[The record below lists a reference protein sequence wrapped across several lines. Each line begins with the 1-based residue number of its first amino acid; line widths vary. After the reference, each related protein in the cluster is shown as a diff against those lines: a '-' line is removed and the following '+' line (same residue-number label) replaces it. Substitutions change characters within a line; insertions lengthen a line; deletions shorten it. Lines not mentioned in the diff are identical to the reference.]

1 MAKLPDPTEDI
12 NKYYKIT
19 NKILGQ
25 GYFAVVK
32 VGKDLKTGEEVAVKF
47 VKKSLVERE
56 ETLANEIDILGSIQ
70 HPNVVGLRA
79 IFDTEETLFIVMDL
93 MKGGELYEEIVKRKS
108 FSEKDASRILS
119 QLFSALAYLHKR
131 GIVHRDLKLEN
142 LLLVKEGDPDLNIK
156 LADFGLSKLYSG
168 KALQT
173 ACGTPFYVAPDI
185 LLGDGYG
192 TAVDMWASGVLL
204 YVLLSGRLP
213 FAADTDTELFKLIMA
228 GDLVWKSPQFDTVS
242 AEAKDLISKLI
253 VVDPDQR
260 LSAEEAL
267 KHPFITSKGGSS
279 AAPLHTSLFDEL
291 HKLSALSKQKID
303 EAKQQVVLQQQQ
315 QKKH

>member
-1 MAKLPDPTEDI
+1 MAKLPDPTDDI
-12 NKYYKIT
+12 NTHYKIT

-32 VGKDLKTGEEVAVKF
+32 VGKDLKTNEEVAVKF

-56 ETLANEIDILGSIQ
+56 ETLANEIDILGSIV
-70 HPNVVGLRA
+70 HPNVVQLRA

-93 MKGGELYEEIVKRKS
+93 MKGGELYEEIVKRKT
-108 FSEKDASRILS
+108 FTEKDASRIMS
-119 QLFSALAYLHKR
+119 QLFSALAYLHER

-142 LLLVKEGDPDLNIK
+142 LLLVKENDTELNIK

-185 LLGDGYG
+185 LMGDGYG
-192 TAVDMWASGVLL
+192 TGVDMWASGVRI

-213 FAADTDTELFKLIMA
+213 FAADTDTELFKLIMV

-242 AEAKDLISKLI
+242 ADAKDLISKLI

-260 LSAEEAL
+260 LTAKQAL
-267 KHPFITSKGGSS
+267 QHPFIVKGGTNSVT
-279 AAPLHTSLFDEL
+279 PLHNSFVDEL
-291 HKLSALSKQKID
+291 QKLSALSKQKIA
-303 EAKQQVVLQQQQ
+303 EAKKD
-315 QKKH
+315 KKN

>member
-1 MAKLPDPTEDI
+1 MSRTLPDPTEDI

-19 NKILGQ
+19 NKVLGQ

-32 VGKDLKTGEEVAVKF
+32 VGKDLKTGEEVAIKF

-56 ETLANEIDILGSIQ
+56 ETLANEIDILGAID
-70 HPNVVGLRA
+70 HPHVVGLRA
-79 IFDTEETLFIVMDL
+79 IFDTEEILFIVMDL

-108 FSEKDASRILS
+108 FSEKDASRIMQ
-119 QLFSALAYLHKR
+119 QLFSALAYLHEH

-142 LLLVKEGDPDLNIK
+142 LLLVKESDPELTLK

-185 LLGDGYG
+185 LLGDGYTEG
-192 TAVDMWASGVLL
+192 VDMWASGILL

-213 FAADTDTELFKLIMA
+213 FAADTDAELFKLIMA

-242 AEAKDLISKLI
+242 AEAKDLISKLV
-253 VVDPDQR
+253 VVDPESRYTAKQ
-260 LSAEEAL
+260 AL
-267 KHPFITSKGGSS
+267 AHPWIVTKAGTTPDK
-279 AAPLHTSLFDEL
+279 PLHTSMFDEL
-291 HKLSALSKQKID
+291 QNLSALSKQKIAH
-303 EAKQQVVLQQQQ
+303 AKE
-315 QKKH
+315 QKKKQ

>member
-1 MAKLPDPTEDI
+1 MSRLPDPTEDI

-19 NKILGQ
+19 NKVLGQ

-56 ETLANEIDILGSIQ
+56 ETLANEIDILGSIN

-93 MKGGELYEEIVKRKS
+93 MKGGELYEEIVKRKT
-108 FSEKDASRILS
+108 FSEKDASKIMA
-119 QLFSALAYLHKR
+119 QLFSALAYLHNK

-142 LLLVKEGDPDLNIK
+142 LLLVKDSDPDLHIK

-185 LLGDGYG
+185 LMGDGYG
-192 TAVDMWASGVLL
+192 TGVDMWASGVLL

-213 FAADTDTELFKLIMA
+213 FAADTDTELFKLIMV
-228 GDLVWKSPQFDTVS
+228 GDLIWKSPQFDTVS

-253 VVDPDQR
+253 VVEPEQR
-260 LSAEEAL
+260 LSAKQAL
-267 KHPFITSKGGSS
+267 DHPFIANKGASGS
-279 AAPLHTSLFDEL
+279 APLHSTLFSEL
-291 HKLSALSKQKID
+291 QNVKALSNQKVA
-303 EAKQQVVLQQQQ
+303 EAKE
-315 QKKH
+315 KKKQ

>member
-1 MAKLPDPTEDI
+1 MSKLPDPTDDI
-12 NKYYKIT
+12 NKHYKVT
-19 NKILGQ
+19 NEILGQ

-56 ETLANEIDILGSIQ
+56 ETLANEIDILGAIH

-93 MKGGELYEEIVKRKS
+93 MKGGELYEEIVRRKT
-108 FSEKDASRILS
+108 FSEKDASRIMS
-119 QLFSALAYLHKR
+119 QLFSALAYLHEK

-142 LLLVKEGDPDLNIK
+142 LLLVKEADADLTIK

-185 LLGDGYG
+185 LMGDGYG
-192 TAVDMWASGVLL
+192 TGVDMWASGVLL

-213 FAADTDTELFKLIMA
+213 FAADTDTELFKLIMV

-253 VVDPDQR
+253 VVEPEQR
-260 LSAEEAL
+260 LSALEAL
-267 KHPFITSKGGSS
+267 EHPFITSKGS
-279 AAPLHTSLFDEL
+279 AGKAPLHTSMCEEL
-291 HKLSALSKQKID
+291 KKLSALSKQKIT
-303 EAKQQVVLQQQQ
+303 EAKE
-315 QKKH
+315 KKKQ

>member
-1 MAKLPDPTEDI
+1 MSRTLPDPSEDI
-12 NKYYKIT
+12 NEYYKIT
-19 NKILGQ
+19 NKVLGQ

-32 VGKDLKTGEEVAVKF
+32 VGKDLKTNEEVAIKF

-56 ETLANEIDILGSIQ
+56 ETLANEIDILASVD

-79 IFDTEETLFIVMDL
+79 IFDTEEILFIVMDL

-108 FSEKDASRILS
+108 FSEKDASSIMQ
-119 QLFSALAYLHKR
+119 QLFSALEYLHSK

-142 LLLVKEGDPDLNIK
+142 LLLVKENDPNLTLK
-156 LADFGLSKLYSG
+156 LADFGLSKLYQG

-192 TAVDMWASGVLL
+192 PPVDMWASGILL

-213 FAADTDTELFKLIMA
+213 FAADSDADLFKLIMV

-242 AEAKDLISKLI
+242 AEAKDLIGKLI
-253 VVDPDQR
+253 VVDPEQR
-260 LSAEEAL
+260 WTAKQALEHPWIVSKAGTAEN
-267 KHPFITSKGGSS
+267 KGLHSS
-279 AAPLHTSLFDEL
+279 MFDEL
-291 HKLSALSKQKID
+291 QNLSALSKQKIS
-303 EAKQQVVLQQQQ
+303 EAKE
-315 QKKH
+315 KKKQ

>member
-1 MAKLPDPTEDI
+1 MSHLPDPSEDI
-12 NKYYKIT
+12 SKYYKVT
-19 NKILGQ
+19 NKVLGQ

-32 VGKDLKTGEEVAVKF
+32 VGKDLKSGEEVAVKF

-56 ETLANEIDILGSIQ
+56 ETLANEIDILGAIQ
-70 HPNVVGLRA
+70 HKNVVGLRA
-79 IFDTEETLFIVMDL
+79 IFDTEETLFIVMEL
-93 MKGGELYEEIVKRKS
+93 MKGGELYEEIVRRKS
-108 FSEKDASRILS
+108 FTEKDASYIMQ
-119 QLFSALAYLHKR
+119 QLFSALAYIHER

-142 LLLVKEGDPDLNIK
+142 LLLVKEGALDVK

-185 LLGDGYG
+185 LLGSGYG
-192 TAVDMWASGVLL
+192 PAVDMWASGILL

-213 FAADTDTELFKLIMA
+213 FAADSDAELFKLIID

-242 AEAKDLISKLI
+242 AEAKDLIGKLI

-260 LSAEEAL
+260 YTAKQAL
-267 KHPFITSKGGSS
+267 EHSWITNQSNASDTR
-279 AAPLHTSLFDEL
+279 LHTTVYEEL
-291 HKLSALSKQKID
+291 QKLSALSKQKI
-303 EAKQQVVLQQQQ
+303 EQAKE
-315 QKKH
+315 KKNKH

>member
-1 MAKLPDPTEDI
+1 LKRTAIMSHLPDPSEDI
-12 NKYYKIT
+12 TKFYKIT
-19 NKILGQ
+19 NKVLGQ

-70 HPNVVGLRA
+70 HANVVGLRA
-79 IFDTEETLFIVMDL
+79 IFDTEETLFIVMEL
-93 MKGGELYEEIVKRKS
+93 MKGGELYEEIVRRKS
-108 FSEKDASRILS
+108 FTEKDASHIMK
-119 QLFSALAYLHKR
+119 QLISALAYLHER

-142 LLLVKEGDPDLNIK
+142 LLLVKDGALDIK

-185 LLGDGYG
+185 LMGSGYG
-192 TAVDMWASGVLL
+192 TAVDMWASGILL

-213 FAADTDTELFKLIMA
+213 FAADSDAELFKLIIDA
-228 GDLVWKSPQFDTVS
+228 EVVWKSPQFDTVS
-242 AEAKDLISKLI
+242 EDAKDLISKLL

-260 LSAEEAL
+260 YTAKEAL
-267 KHPFITSKGGSS
+267 EHPWIQSQAKSS
-279 AAPLHTSLFDEL
+279 ESQL
-291 HKLSALSKQKID
+291 HKSMYGELQKLSSLSRQKI
-303 EAKQQVVLQQQQ
+303 EQAKEL
-315 QKKH
+315 KNKH

>member
-1 MAKLPDPTEDI
+1 MAKLPDPTDDI
-12 NKYYKIT
+12 NKHYKIT

-56 ETLANEIDILGSIQ
+56 ETLANEIDILGSIK

-79 IFDTEETLFIVMDL
+79 IFDTEEILFIVMDL
-93 MKGGELYEEIVKRKS
+93 MKGGELYEEIVKRKT
-108 FSEKDASRILS
+108 FSEKDASKIMA
-119 QLFSALAYLHKR
+119 QLFSALSYLHDK

-142 LLLVKEGDPDLNIK
+142 LLLVKESDADLNIK

-168 KALQT
+168 KAFQT

-185 LLGDGYG
+185 LMGDGYG
-192 TAVDMWASGVLL
+192 TGVDMWASGVLL

-213 FAADTDTELFKLIMA
+213 FAADTDTELFKLIMI

-242 AEAKDLISKLI
+242 ADAKDLISKLI
-253 VVDPDQR
+253 VVEPEQR
-260 LSAEEAL
+260 LTAKQAL
-267 KHPFITSKGGSS
+267 EHPFITSKGGSS
-279 AAPLHTSLFDEL
+279 TTPLHTSMYSEL
-291 HKLSALSKQKID
+291 QKLSALSKQKIA
-303 EAKQQVVLQQQQ
+303 EAKE
-315 QKKH
+315 KKKQ

>member
-1 MAKLPDPTEDI
+1 MSRTLPDPSEDI
-12 NKYYKIT
+12 NEYYKIT
-19 NKILGQ
+19 NKVLGQ

-32 VGKDLKTGEEVAVKF
+32 VGKDLKTQEEVAIKF

-56 ETLANEIDILGSIQ
+56 ETLANEIDILASVD

-79 IFDTEETLFIVMDL
+79 IFDTEEILFIVMDL

-108 FSEKDASRILS
+108 FSEKDASSIMQ
-119 QLFSALAYLHKR
+119 QLFSALEYLHAK

-142 LLLVKEGDPDLNIK
+142 LLLVKDNDPNLTLK
-156 LADFGLSKLYSG
+156 LADFGLSKLYQG

-192 TAVDMWASGVLL
+192 PGVDMWACGILL

-213 FAADTDTELFKLIMA
+213 FAADSDADLFKLIMV

-253 VVDPDQR
+253 VVEPEQR
-260 LSAEEAL
+260 WTATQAL
-267 KHPFITSKGGSS
+267 QHPWIVSRAGTAQSK
-279 AAPLHTSLFDEL
+279 PLHSSMYDEL
-291 HKLSALSKQKID
+291 VNLSSLSKQKIS
-303 EAKQQVVLQQQQ
+303 EAKA
-315 QKKH
+315 KKKQ

>member
-1 MAKLPDPTEDI
+1 MATLKLPDPTEDI
-12 NKYYKIT
+12 NQYYKIT
-19 NKILGQ
+19 NKVLGQ

-32 VGKDLKTGEEVAVKF
+32 VGKDLKSGEEVAVKF

-56 ETLANEIDILGSIQ
+56 ETLANEIDILGSVN
-70 HPNVVGLRA
+70 HPNVVSLRA

-108 FSEKDASRILS
+108 FSEKDAVRIME
-119 QLFSALAYLHKR
+119 QLFSALAYLHQH

-142 LLLVKEGDPDLNIK
+142 LLLVKEGDPDLTIK

-185 LLGDGYG
+185 LMGDGYG
-192 TAVDMWASGVLL
+192 PGVDMWACGVLL

-213 FAADTDTELFKLIMA
+213 FAADTDADLFKLIMV

-242 AEAKDLISKLI
+242 ADAKDLISKLI
-253 VVDPDQR
+253 NIDSETR
-260 LSAEEAL
+260 YSAKQAL
-267 KHPFITSKGGSS
+267 EHPWIKTKAGSATS
-279 AAPLHTSLFDEL
+279 APLHTSMVDEL
-291 HKLSALSKQKID
+291 QKLSALSKQKIT
-303 EAKQQVVLQQQQ
+303 EAKETKE
-315 QKKH
+315 KKKKQ

>member
-1 MAKLPDPTEDI
+1 MAKKFPDPKEDI

-32 VGKDLKTGEEVAVKF
+32 VGKDLKTDEEVAVKF

-56 ETLANEIDILGSIQ
+56 ETLANEIDILGSIN

-79 IFDTEETLFIVMDL
+79 IFDTEEILYIVMDL

-108 FSEKDASRILS
+108 FSERDASVIMA
-119 QLFSALAYLHKR
+119 QLISALAYLHEK

-142 LLLVKEGDPDLNIK
+142 LLLVKEGDPDLQLK

-168 KALQT
+168 KSLQT

-185 LLGDGYG
+185 LSGEGYG
-192 TAVDMWASGVLL
+192 TEVDMWAAGVLL

-213 FAADTDTELFKLIMA
+213 FAADSDTELFKLIMV

-253 VVDPDQR
+253 VVDPTQR
-260 LSAEEAL
+260 FTAKEAL
-267 KHPFITSKGGSS
+267 KHPFIVTKASGSRGLNTSFVDK
-279 AAPLHTSLFDEL
+279 LQEL
-291 HKLSALSKQKID
+291 KAMSNLKVAQTK
-303 EAKQQVVLQQQQ
+303 EAKE
-315 QKKH
+315 KKKQ

>member
-1 MAKLPDPTEDI
+1 
-12 NKYYKIT
+12 
-19 NKILGQ
+19 
-25 GYFAVVK
+25 VVK
-32 VGKDLKTGEEVAVKF
+32 VGKDLKTQEEVAIKF

-56 ETLANEIDILGSIQ
+56 ETLANEIDILASVD

-79 IFDTEETLFIVMDL
+79 IFDTEEILFIVMDL

-108 FSEKDASRILS
+108 FSEKDASSIMQ
-119 QLFSALAYLHKR
+119 QLFSALEYLHAK

-142 LLLVKEGDPDLNIK
+142 LLLVKDNDPNLTLK
-156 LADFGLSKLYSG
+156 LADFGLSKLYQG

-192 TAVDMWASGVLL
+192 PGVDMWACGILL

-213 FAADTDTELFKLIMA
+213 FAADSDADLFKLIMV

-253 VVDPDQR
+253 VVEPEQR
-260 LSAEEAL
+260 WTATQAL
-267 KHPFITSKGGSS
+267 QHPWIVSRAGTAQSK
-279 AAPLHTSLFDEL
+279 PLHSSMYDEL
-291 HKLSALSKQKID
+291 VNLSSLSKQKIS
-303 EAKQQVVLQQQQ
+303 EAKA
-315 QKKH
+315 KKKQ

>member
-1 MAKLPDPTEDI
+1 MSRTLPDPSEDI
-12 NKYYKIT
+12 NEYYKIT
-19 NKILGQ
+19 NKDLGQ

-32 VGKDLKTGEEVAVKF
+32 VGKDLKTQEEVAIKF

-56 ETLANEIDILGSIQ
+56 ETLANEIDILASVD

-79 IFDTEETLFIVMDL
+79 IFDTEEILFIVMDL

-108 FSEKDASRILS
+108 FSEKDASSIMQ
-119 QLFSALAYLHKR
+119 QLFSALDYLHAK

-142 LLLVKEGDPDLNIK
+142 LLLVKDNDPNLTLK
-156 LADFGLSKLYSG
+156 LADFGLSKLYQG

-192 TAVDMWASGVLL
+192 PGVDMWACGILL

-213 FAADTDTELFKLIMA
+213 FAADSDADLFKLIMV

-253 VVDPDQR
+253 VVEPEQR
-260 LSAEEAL
+260 WTATQAL
-267 KHPFITSKGGSS
+267 QHPWIVSRAGTAQSK
-279 AAPLHTSLFDEL
+279 PLHSSMYDEL
-291 HKLSALSKQKID
+291 VNLSSLSKQKIS
-303 EAKQQVVLQQQQ
+303 EAKA
-315 QKKH
+315 KKKQ